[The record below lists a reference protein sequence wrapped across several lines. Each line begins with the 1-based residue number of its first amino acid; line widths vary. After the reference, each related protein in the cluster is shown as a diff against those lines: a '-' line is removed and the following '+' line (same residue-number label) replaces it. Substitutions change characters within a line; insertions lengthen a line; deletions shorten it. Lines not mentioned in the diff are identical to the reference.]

1 MDTYIRK
8 TVLTLT
14 AFMSVN
20 AAFAN
25 SLTPTPDAPAKN
37 GVTAIQ
43 ITNKDKRIVNTLPPT
58 TEKSIANSLPP
69 TFEGRAIVNTLPP
82 SYEGRAI
89 ANTLPPSYE
98 GRAIV
103 NTLPPSYEGKALA
116 NSLPPTFDG
125 RAICSQRVKL
135 NVLDAQRVRMG

>member
-43 ITNKDKRIVNTLPPT
+43 TTNKDKRIANTLPPT

-69 TFEGRAIVNTLPP
+69 TFDGRALVNTLPP

-98 GRAIV
+98 G
-103 NTLPPSYEGKALA
+103 KALA

-125 RAICSQRVKL
+125 RVICSQRVKL